1 MSRSGV
7 AGRAPLRA
15 LGGLGAIILVLLG
28 VVTPASG
35 TTTAVPVPPPLAVR
49 LPQQLVGCDPV
60 GRSVPSSTQQV
71 LSLVLPTAYVA
82 SSKGTVEQA
91 DSFLVQAEVQNL
103 TPLVVDYQIK
113 PTAHWGNGDPIR
125 RRDFVASWH
134 DGASGTGPA
143 AAQYRMIAS
152 ITSPKDPLDVV
163 VRFKEPLN
171 SWQTLFSPLIP
182 ASVSQQALRTCVTP
196 RATVDL
202 SAGPYVILQGSS
214 SQLTLVRNPTWWGTQ
229 GSFDPV
235 TVTASTTIDA
245 QDFPHTGPFGYA
257 QLNWLSAD
265 SLSAITS
272 SPASSSKLDYS
283 NRLVFLD
290 FATRKATAV
299 PIALRR
305 GLASLIDRTTLV
317 DHAVGN
323 SDGAVTPATSF
334 LYSEGQPNYPT
345 DAQIPKA
352 LTSPT
357 TTLGPVSTDANAAP
371 EPLVAPAPVVA
382 QASYALMGRAGYHR
396 VKGHWLDGSGHQ
408 LSVTL
413 AVPTD
418 DRWAITA
425 AKNVA
430 AQLTTAGVSVK
441 VIDAPGSFQT
451 AEMLRSG
458 QVQLG
463 IVVRTTGPLTAQ
475 SASAFSLSPG
485 PPPSNVWAGF
495 ETTGT
500 DQLAASASENMN
512 GSTAALSYGQL
523 DKALWGEMPS
533 LPLFT
538 EPYLLAWSSDV
549 AGVTSNPYPPGSL
562 ASLPTWQVADSG
574 S

>member
-1 MSRSGV
+1 
-7 AGRAPLRA
+7 
-15 LGGLGAIILVLLG
+15 LGGLGAIILALVG
-28 VVTPASG
+28 AATPASG
-35 TTTAVPVPPPLAVR
+35 TTTAVPSPPPLAVR

-71 LSLVLPTAYVA
+71 LSLVLPTAYVT

-113 PTAHWGNGDPIR
+113 PTAHWADGEPIR

-163 VRFKEPLN
+163 VRFKAAVN

-182 ASVSQQALRTCVTP
+182 ASVSQQALRACTTP
-196 RATVDL
+196 SATLDP
-202 SAGPYVILQGSS
+202 SAGPYVILQGTS
-214 SQLTLVRNPTWWGTQ
+214 SQLTLARNPTWWGTP

-245 QDFPHTGPFGYA
+245 QDFPHAGPFGYA

-265 SLSAITS
+265 SLSAVTS

-290 FATRKATAV
+290 FATRRASTV
-299 PIALRR
+299 PVALRR
-305 GLASLIDRTTLV
+305 ALGSLIDRTSLV

-323 SDGAVTPATSF
+323 TDGAVTPATSF
-334 LYSEGQPNYPT
+334 LYSEGQPNYPADT
-345 DAQIPKA
+345 QIPKA

-357 TTLGPVSTDANAAP
+357 TTLGPVSTDPTATPA
-371 EPLVAPAPVVA
+371 PLVAPAPVVSA
-382 QASYALMGRAGYHR
+382 TSYALMERAGYHR
-396 VKGHWLDGSGHQ
+396 SKGRWLDRSGHQ
-408 LSVTL
+408 LSLTL

-418 DRWAITA
+418 DRWAIAA

-430 AQLTTAGVSVK
+430 SQLNTSGAIVK
-441 VIDAPGSFQT
+441 VIDAVGSFQT

-485 PPPSNVWAGF
+485 PPPSNVWSGNICVPFRVARRSLMPKSPPPSAG
-495 ETTGT
+495 
-500 DQLAASASENMN
+500 L
-512 GSTAALSYGQL
+512 
-523 DKALWGEMPS
+523 K
-533 LPLFT
+533 
-538 EPYLLAWSSDV
+538 
-549 AGVTSNPYPPGSL
+549 PP
-562 ASLPTWQVADSG
+562 AP
-574 S
+574 